1 MILRV
6 LSTSQEMVA
15 AGGVG
20 AIKNSDQ
27 QAGDGC
33 ADTSEP
39 ERTIELS
46 LENLSVGTFLDSLGL
61 SHLKDIF
68 EKEQI
73 TMDILVEMGHDELK
87 DIGISAY
94 GHRHKIIRRLE
105 KLVTMNGQCSLVDD
119 HCGWSTFLT
128 VNFHV

>member
-1 MILRV
+1 MVILGGGAV
-6 LSTSQEMVA
+6 GGAVGSVKGGDQVA
-15 AGGVG
+15 
-20 AIKNSDQ
+20 
-27 QAGDGC
+27 DGC

-39 ERTIELS
+39 ERTVELS
-46 LENLSVGTFLDSLGL
+46 LDNLSVGTFLDSLGL

-73 TMDILVEMGHDELK
+73 TMDVLIEMGHDELK

-105 KLVTMNGQCSLVDD
+105 KLVTMNG
-119 HCGWSTFLT
+119 
-128 VNFHV
+128 

>member
-1 MILRV
+1 MIVRV

-15 AGGVG
+15 AGGATG
-20 AIKNSDQ
+20 ISKNSDQ

-61 SHLKDIF
+61 GHLKDIF

-105 KLVTMNGQCSLVDD
+105 KLVTMNGQCPVMMINVDAL
-119 HCGWSTFLT
+119 HS
-128 VNFHV
+128 